1 MPREQTRPAER
12 PMPAPRPATAA
23 APAIGARGRA
33 ASADLYADGMSLVTG
48 VDFAVVPTKSFDAA
62 VEFYETVL
70 GLPCTARY
78 GRMPGA
84 EFETGNLTLAV
95 LELEAFGAEFRPA
108 APIALQ
114 VDDVA
119 AARAELESRGV
130 AFTGDIVDSGVCHQ
144 AYFADP
150 DGNQLILH
158 HRYAPRSRSA

>member
-1 MPREQTRPAER
+1 
-12 PMPAPRPATAA
+12 
-23 APAIGARGRA
+23 
-33 ASADLYADGMSLVTG
+33 MSTLVRG
-48 VDFAVVPTKSFDAA
+48 VDFAVVPTKSFDTA
-62 VEFYETVL
+62 VDFYANVL

-78 GRMPGA
+78 GQMPGA

-95 LELEAFGAEFRPA
+95 LELEAFGAEFRQA

-119 AARAELESRGV
+119 AARTELESRGV
-130 AFTGDIVDSGVCHQ
+130 SFAGDIVDSGVCHQ

-158 HRYAPRSRSA
+158 HRYAPRTPSA

>member
-1 MPREQTRPAER
+1 MSER
-12 PMPAPRPATAA
+12 AA
-23 APAIGARGRA
+23 APNG
-33 ASADLYADGMSLVTG
+33 LVTG
-48 VDFAVVPTKSFDAA
+48 VDFVVVPTNDFDTA
-62 VEFYETVL
+62 VEFYGTVL

-95 LELEAFGAEFRPA
+95 MELAAFGQEFRPGSHV
-108 APIALQ
+108 ALQ

-130 AFTGDIVDSGVCHQ
+130 AFSGDIVDSGVCHQ

-150 DGNQLILH
+150 DGNPLILH
-158 HRYAPRSRSA
+158 HRYAPRVPLA